1 MLRRTTA
8 ATDLG
13 FATRQLQ
20 PIEVAEPVRSRT
32 TPLYMTAGFPFDAFD
47 ESAEHFRTGDGYSYT
62 RVANPTVTAV
72 ERRIAD
78 LEGGADAV
86 LVGSG
91 QAAIVVAL
99 LGLVGAGDHVL
110 AGASM
115 YEGTRGLLL
124 EELARLGVTTDF
136 VAGNDPAAW
145 RAAIRPETRA
155 VLLEAIPN
163 PRNDLP
169 DLQAIADVAHER
181 GIAVVVDSTLATPYL
196 LRPIEHGAD
205 LVVHSASKFLAGQGA
220 VLGGAVVDAG
230 TFDATRSGHLYP
242 HLTAPSRVGG
252 PSRVDRHGPLARI
265 AHIRDSVAVRLGPTI
280 SPLNAFLIGQGIETL
295 SLRVERQS
303 ANALAIARF
312 LHEHPAVASVDYA
325 GLPSS
330 PYRALADRYLPRG
343 QGSVFA
349 FTVHGGEAAAR
360 RLVDALALFTPMT
373 HLGDVRSL
381 ILHPRT
387 TSHTQRTEAELGLA
401 GIEPGTLRVSIGIED
416 VADLVRD
423 LDRAL
428 RVASA

>member
-1 MLRRTTA
+1 MLRRSPA
-8 ATDLG
+8 PPLG

-20 PIEVAEPVRSRT
+20 PIEVDVPVRSRT
-32 TPLYMTAGFPFDAFD
+32 TPLYLSAGFPFDAFD
-47 ESAEHFRTGDGYSYT
+47 ESAEHFRSGDGYSYS
-62 RVANPTVTAV
+62 RVANPTVAAV

-99 LGLVGAGDHVL
+99 LGLVGAGGHVL

-124 EELARLGVTTDF
+124 EELARLGIATDF
-136 VAGNDPAAW
+136 VAGSDQDAW

-163 PRNDLP
+163 PRNDLV
-169 DLQAIADVAHER
+169 DLQAVADVAHEH
-181 GIAVVVDSTLATPYL
+181 GIALVVDSTLATPYL

-220 VLGGAVVDAG
+220 VLGGAIVDAG
-230 TFDATRSGHLYP
+230 TFDATRSGHLYA
-242 HLTAPSRVGG
+242 HLVSPTRVGG
-252 PSRVDRHGPLARI
+252 PSRVERHGPLARI
-265 AHIRDSVAVRLGPTI
+265 AHIRDAVAVRLGPTI

-303 ANALAIARF
+303 ANALAVATF
-312 LHEHPAVASVDYA
+312 LDAHPAVASVDYA

-330 PYRALADRYLPRG
+330 PSRALAERYLPHG

-349 FTVHGGEAAAR
+349 CTLHGGEPAAR
-360 RLVDALALFTPMT
+360 RLVDALELFTVMT

-387 TSHTQRTEAELGLA
+387 TSHTQRTEEELGLA
-401 GIEPGTLRVSIGIED
+401 GIHPGTVRLSIGIED
-416 VADLVRD
+416 VDDLVRD
-423 LDRAL
+423 LERGLRA
-428 RVASA
+428 ASA